1 MQKPASSAA
10 PLTGIIRQLRP
21 SDLPRFRDHLLRLD
35 TASRRDRFNGFADD
49 DFVTNYAERCFA
61 EGTTVIGYVEGDDVL
76 GAAELHERP
85 EIAEPTGEIA
95 FSVER
100 QLQHRS
106 IGGRLFERLIANAR
120 WLGYTRLLVTTHP
133 QNEAM
138 KALARKFDAS
148 LRFEAGETV
157 GLIELD
163 PPSPAFVKA
172 ATDPFVMARGA
183 KAGTPAMPPVVASIR
198 IEQKLQAGR

>member
-1 MQKPASSAA
+1 MQNPASNAV

-49 DFVTNYAERCFA
+49 SFVTAYAERCFA
-61 EGTTVIGYVEGDDVL
+61 KGTTVIGYVEGDDVL

-100 QLQHRS
+100 ALQHRS

-138 KALARKFDAS
+138 KALARKFNAS
-148 LRFEAGETV
+148 LSFEAGETV
-157 GLIELD
+157 GVIELD
-163 PPSPAFVKA
+163 PPAPAFGKA
-172 ATDPFVMARGA
+172 TTDPFVMASRVGA
-183 KAGTPAMPPVVASIR
+183 PAMPPVVATMH
-198 IEQKLQAGR
+198 IERKLQAGR

>member
-1 MQKPASSAA
+1 MQKSASNAV

-49 DFVTNYAERCFA
+49 NFVSTYADRCFA
-61 EGTTVIGYVEGDDVL
+61 KGTTVIGYVEDDQVL

-85 EIAEPTGEIA
+85 EIDEPTGEIA

-100 QLQHRS
+100 PLQHRG
-106 IGGRLFERLIANAR
+106 IGGRLFERLIGNAR

-138 KALARKFDAS
+138 KALARRFHAS
-148 LRFEAGETV
+148 LSFDAGETV
-157 GLIELD
+157 GVIELE
-163 PPSPAFVKA
+163 PPAPAFTKA
-172 ATDPFVMARGA
+172 ASDPFGTARR
-183 KAGTPAMPPVVASIR
+183 AGVPVMPPAVVLMHS
-198 IEQKLQAGR
+198 

>member
-1 MQKPASSAA
+1 MHGNASQIA
-10 PLTGIIRQLRP
+10 PLTGHIRQLRP

-35 TASRRDRFNGFADD
+35 TESRRDRFNGFADD
-49 DFVTNYAERCFA
+49 AFITGYAERCFA
-61 EGTTVIGYVEGDDVL
+61 LGTTVIGYVEGDKVL

-100 QLQHRS
+100 ELQHRS
-106 IGGRLFERLIANAR
+106 LGGRLFERLIANAR

-138 KALARKFDAS
+138 KALARKFNAALS
-148 LRFEAGETV
+148 FQAGETV
-157 GLIELD
+157 GVIELD
-163 PPSPAFVKA
+163 PPAPAF
-172 ATDPFVMARGA
+172 A
-183 KAGTPAMPPVVASIR
+183 KAGTGPFVAARRGGPGLAALPPTVAFLHS
-198 IEQKLQAGR
+198 

>member
-1 MQKPASSAA
+1 MQNSASNAV

-35 TASRRDRFNGFADD
+35 AASRRDRFNGFADD
-49 DFVTNYAERCFA
+49 NFVSAYADRCFA
-61 EGTTVIGYVEGDDVL
+61 RGTTVIGYVEGDQVL

-100 QLQHRS
+100 QLQHRG
-106 IGGRLFERLIANAR
+106 IGGRLFERLIANAH
-120 WLGYTRLLVTTHP
+120 WLGYSRLLVTTHP

-138 KALARKFDAS
+138 KALARRFNACLSFD
-148 LRFEAGETV
+148 AGETV
-157 GLIELD
+157 GVIELD
-163 PPSPAFVKA
+163 PPAPAFAKA
-172 ATDPFVMARGA
+172 PSDPFGKARR
-183 KAGTPAMPPVVASIR
+183 AGVPVMPPAVVFMHS
-198 IEQKLQAGR
+198 